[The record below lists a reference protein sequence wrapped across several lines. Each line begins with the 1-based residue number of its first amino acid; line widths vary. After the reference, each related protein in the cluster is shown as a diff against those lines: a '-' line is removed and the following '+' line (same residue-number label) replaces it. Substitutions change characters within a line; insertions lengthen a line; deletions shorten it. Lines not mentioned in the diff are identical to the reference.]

1 MQMRDPRTA
10 ACQRGQGRWFILPTR
25 PYSHLVSIMYLF
37 VLGVVLVR
45 GRIQRDTLPPPPA

>member
-1 MQMRDPRTA
+1 MRDPRTA